1 MTVTDQLKII
11 DNKIKANQAHYH
23 LDRLGAKISAYSS
36 GQLRKYEYLTDEHLG
51 YKPSVVEQIK
61 FDYSPFCKIF
71 TKELDKVDQKERL
84 FKILEN
90 IKGKNEKPLK
100 SSSAANEV
108 SNGAK
113 NESELNY
120 DSLCMLFMSLTET
133 LKKLRE
139 RSHWTLNMAR

>member
-1 MTVTDQLKII
+1 M
-11 DNKIKANQAHYH
+11 
-23 LDRLGAKISAYSS
+23 
-36 GQLRKYEYLTDEHLG
+36 
-51 YKPSVVEQIK
+51 
-61 FDYSPFCKIF
+61 
-71 TKELDKVDQKERL
+71 DKVDQKERL